1 MDVKQL
7 RCFMSVAENLNF
19 TKAANQLFV
28 TQSAVSYQIAGL
40 EKQLDL
46 KLFLRDRHTVQLTA
60 AGDVLYQEAKRLVAE
75 FNEAVDKARMT
86 ESGMVGKLSIG
97 ILSSFKFLPSLIKK
111 FRSSYPSIA
120 VTVTRHNMNQLNE
133 ALKEGELDLI
143 FTISFAMANLRNVRS
158 YTFLPDAAAVF
169 MRPDHPLASRA
180 KLSILDLKKEPI
192 VNLSPEASAS
202 GLDWIEKI
210 CRKREFVPNIV
221 QYSDDL
227 ETLLFMIDAGL
238 GIAVLA
244 KHAIGFYP
252 NFKLKAIPLEDEDAA
267 IEGIC
272 VWKDRSTNPSVPLF
286 LKKLGV
292 VNPNEV

>member
-1 MDVKQL
+1 VDVKQL
-7 RCFMSVAENLNF
+7 RCFMAVAENLNF

-46 KLFLRDRHTVQLTA
+46 KLFVRDRHTVQLTA
-60 AGDVLYQEAKRLVAE
+60 AGEVLYQESKRLVAE
-75 FNEAVDKARMT
+75 FNDAVDKARMT

-111 FRSSYPSIA
+111 FRSSYPSIV
-120 VTVTRHNMNQLNE
+120 VTVTRHNMNQLND
-133 ALKEGELDLI
+133 ALKAGELDLI
-143 FTISFAMANLRNVRS
+143 FTISFALANLRNVRS

-169 MRPDHPLASRA
+169 MRPDHPLASRE
-180 KLSILDLKKEPI
+180 KISILDLKKEAL
-192 VNLSPEASAS
+192 VHLSAESSASA
-202 GLDWIEKI
+202 LDWLEKV
-210 CRKREFVPNIV
+210 CRKRGFAPNIV

-238 GIAVLA
+238 GITVLA

-252 NFKLKAIPLEDEDAA
+252 NFKLKAIPLEDADAN

-272 VWKDRSTNPSVPLF
+272 VWKDRSNNPSVPLF